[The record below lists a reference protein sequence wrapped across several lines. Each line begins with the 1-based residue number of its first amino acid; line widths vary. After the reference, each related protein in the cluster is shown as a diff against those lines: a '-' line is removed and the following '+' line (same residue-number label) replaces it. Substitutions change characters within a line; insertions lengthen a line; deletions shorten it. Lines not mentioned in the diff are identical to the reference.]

1 MRRLVL
7 ALALL
12 AAACSAPAEPPVSSS
27 KAGDQTLSWTPCLE
41 GLECASLTVP
51 LDYAKPDGQKI
62 KIAVAKKAATG
73 DRIGSLLINP
83 GGPGGSGIDYVGQA
97 PVSQK
102 LLERF
107 DLIGFDPRGVGESTP
122 VRCLS
127 EADLESYL
135 SLDMTPDT
143 PEETEA
149 FVAGAKSFAA
159 GCAKNAGS
167 LLPHVG
173 TADAARDMDRLR
185 EALGDAKL
193 TYLGKSY
200 GTYLGAVYAQ
210 LFPDRV
216 RALVL
221 DGAVDPR
228 VSALELNEVQAKGFE
243 VAMRAFVADCF
254 TVDDCPF
261 SSRTVDGALDE
272 ISRLLQRADLLPLRN
287 QADSRVI
294 NDTWAGFGVITPL
307 YDRGSWEVLRGA
319 LKEAFAG
326 DGSQLLRMAD
336 VLLGRRMDGSWTN
349 QTEANK
355 AVNCVDHAF
364 PTDLAAY
371 EAAAKGAAEVAP
383 RFGPF
388 VMWDSLAC
396 AYWPA
401 RSDEADLRITGA
413 GAAPILVVGTT
424 RDPATPYEWAQ
435 GLASELESGVLLS
448 YDGDGH
454 TAYKSGSSCVDKAV
468 DAYFVDLTVPAEGT
482 RC

>member
-1 MRRLVL
+1 MRRLLL
-7 ALALL
+7 ALALV
-12 AAACSAPAEPPVSSS
+12 ATACSAPAAPPTSSS
-27 KAGDQTLSWTPCLE
+27 AQDKALSWTPCHE

-51 LDYAKPDGQKI
+51 LDYDQPGGQKI
-62 KIAVAKKAATG
+62 KISVAKRPATG
-73 DRIGSLLINP
+73 EPIGSLLINP
-83 GGPGGSGIDYVGQA
+83 GGPGGSGIEYVQDS
-97 PVSQK
+97 PVSET

-122 VRCLS
+122 IRCLS
-127 EADLESYL
+127 EPDLDSYL

-143 PEETEA
+143 PEEKA
-149 FVAGAKSFAA
+149 AIVAGAKEFAA
-159 GCAKNAGS
+159 GCEKNAGS
-167 LLPHVG
+167 LLAHVG
-173 TADAARDMDRLR
+173 TADAARDMDVLR
-185 EALGDAKL
+185 EALGDSKL

-228 VSALELNEVQAKGFE
+228 VSALDLNEVQAKGFE
-243 VAMRAFVADCF
+243 VAMRAFVEDCF
-254 TVDDCPF
+254 TVADCPF
-261 SSRTVDGALDE
+261 SSRNVEGALDE
-272 ISRLLQRADLLPLRN
+272 ISRLLQRSDLLPLRN

-294 NDTWAGFGVITPL
+294 NDTWAAFGVITPL
-307 YDRGSWEVLRGA
+307 YDKGAWEVLRGA
-319 LKEAFAG
+319 LRDAFAG

-336 VLLGRRMDGSWTN
+336 VLLGRRMDGSWSN

-355 AVNCVDHAF
+355 AVNCLDHAF
-364 PTDLAAY
+364 PTDVAAY
-371 EAAAKGAAEVAP
+371 EAAARGAAEVAP
-383 RFGPF
+383 RFGAF

-401 RSDEADLRITGA
+401 RSSEADLRITAA

-424 RDPATPYEWAQ
+424 RDPATPYEWAE
-435 GLASELESGVLLS
+435 GLAAQLESGVLLS

-454 TAYKSGSSCVDKAV
+454 TAYGTGSPCVDKAV
-468 DAYFVDLTVPAEGT
+468 DAYLVDLAVPAEGT